1 MKGGVHMEYKFYYD
15 ESEHSRK
22 INYQTITASNFY
34 DNFVTVIVG
43 WDSARECQI
52 KEMYEAF
59 EAKYNDRASH
69 GELKSTTIK
78 QNQFKYGFSSL
89 NKQNVQ
95 LLEDFLSVF
104 TEDIHVYFS
113 VISKVEYIVRQILEE
128 YADIPFIYI
137 QAMEYSLTKAILAYK
152 PENVLKS
159 IYEQESSESIVK
171 EIIKFLNERIDYDM
185 GNIELKEREIST
197 FKQLIFLLNSVQKV
211 KQVEWNYEIPFV
223 GFQLFLEEKNIENYT
238 MILDKE
244 GDCQNTLKAAE
255 KINIK
260 NISEGDS
267 KDYFGIRMSDML
279 VGLITKMMKS
289 LSDALRTDSTTEKP
303 VKKLLGEQWFVL
315 NEKQLSLYKKMY
327 YIILKLN
334 DAWYKSF
341 AGIYADDLIA
351 FIGLLEYMNQYD
363 CVEDMKKQDEKTQS
377 EYFNT
382 CVCQRLDNHFRNIA
396 GEVSLDQ
403 ILGDE
408 EDVF

>member
-1 MKGGVHMEYKFYYD
+1 MEYKFYYD

-52 KEMYEAF
+52 KERYEAF
-59 EAKYNDRASH
+59 EAKYKDRVSH

-89 NKQNVQ
+89 NKQNAQ
-95 LLEDFLSVF
+95 LLEDFLFVF

-128 YADIPFIYI
+128 YANIPFIHI
-137 QAMEYSLTKAILAYK
+137 RAMEYSLTKAILAYK
-152 PENVLKS
+152 PVNVLKS

-171 EIIKFLNERIDYDM
+171 EIIKFLNERIDYNM

-197 FKQLIFLLNSVQKV
+197 FKQLRFLLNSVQQV

-238 MILDKE
+238 VILDKE

-255 KINIK
+255 KINLK
-260 NISEGDS
+260 NVSEGDS

-279 VGLITKMMKS
+279 AGLITKMMKS
-289 LSDALRTDSTTEKP
+289 LSDALRTDSTKEKP
-303 VKKLLGEQWFVL
+303 VKNLLGEQWFVL
-315 NEKQLSLYKKMY
+315 NEKQLGLYKKMY

-334 DAWYKSF
+334 DVWYKSF
-341 AGIYADDLIA
+341 AGVYADDLIA

-363 CVEDMKKQDEKTQS
+363 CVEDMKKQDVKMQS

-403 ILGDE
+403 IVGDE
-408 EDVF
+408 ENIL

>member
-1 MKGGVHMEYKFYYD
+1 
-15 ESEHSRK
+15 
-22 INYQTITASNFY
+22 
-34 DNFVTVIVG
+34 
-43 WDSARECQI
+43 
-52 KEMYEAF
+52 
-59 EAKYNDRASH
+59 
-69 GELKSTTIK
+69 
-78 QNQFKYGFSSL
+78 
-89 NKQNVQ
+89 
-95 LLEDFLSVF
+95 
-104 TEDIHVYFS
+104 
-113 VISKVEYIVRQILEE
+113 
-128 YADIPFIYI
+128 
-137 QAMEYSLTKAILAYK
+137 
-152 PENVLKS
+152 
-159 IYEQESSESIVK
+159 
-171 EIIKFLNERIDYDM
+171 M

-244 GDCQNTLKAAE
+244 GDCQKTLKAAE

-363 CVEDMKKQDEKTQS
+363 CIEDMKKQDEKMQS

-408 EDVF
+408 EDTF

>member
-1 MKGGVHMEYKFYYD
+1 MEYKFYYD

>member
-1 MKGGVHMEYKFYYD
+1 MEYKFYYD

-59 EAKYNDRASH
+59 EAKYKDRASY

-104 TEDIHVYFS
+104 TKDIHVYFS

-171 EIIKFLNERIDYDM
+171 EIIKFLNERIDYDI

-244 GDCQNTLKAAE
+244 GDCRNTLKAAE

-363 CVEDMKKQDEKTQS
+363 CVEDMKKQDEKMQS

-408 EDVF
+408 EDTF